1 MRFELV
7 LAALG
12 LFIPIAIFAGAVPSP
27 AEAKPRP
34 NIVMILSDDQDTQ
47 SYKFMPKTW
56 ALLGKRGTVFENYF
70 VTSSLCSLSRAF
82 ILRGQCLHNTP
93 KPIVLNIDLAS
104 TFAHMAN
111 VRPPKFVNGRSFL
124 PLFDGPERSWR
135 RMLRIGQLG
144 LKSSARSEAGKSIQL
159 EAVRIHRWAYIEYM
173 DSQGRELCDLR
184 RDPNQPD
191 NIAQTANPTLVQAL
205 SLSLVELA

>member
-7 LAALG
+7 LAVLG

-27 AEAKPRP
+27 AEVKPRP

-70 VTSSLCSLSRAF
+70 VTSSLCSLSRAS

-93 KPIVLNIDLAS
+93 KPIVLDIDLAS

-111 VRPPKFVNGRSFL
+111 GRPAKFVNGRSFL

-135 RMLRIGQLG
+135 RMFRIGQLE
-144 LKSSARSEAGKSIQL
+144 LKSLHAVKLVNLSSSKPCVSIAGPISNTWIAKAANCAISEGTLISLTTSRK
-159 EAVRIHRWAYIEYM
+159 
-173 DSQGRELCDLR
+173 
-184 RDPNQPD
+184 QP
-191 NIAQTANPTLVQAL
+191 IPLL
-205 SLSLVELA
+205 SRQCPCLAELA